1 MSIVHTNKLNHL
13 MAPGNPGGLYF
24 SAWLTEK
31 GYSNQ
36 LIKRYRNSGWLRT
49 LSRGV
54 MYRNGDKLNS
64 FAVINSYNEQMK
76 KDFHIAAHSALELS
90 GVSHFIPMGKP
101 ILMVAHPKEQLVP
114 EWIKKIELDR
124 ALKFFSTETF
134 SKPQTDTFN
143 SEFAHLKASVPEQA
157 FLECLLLAP
166 RQYSL
171 MDLYYLMEQLTSLRP
186 DVIQLMLENT
196 DNIKT
201 KRLFLYM
208 AEKADHHWYSL
219 LDTSKIDLGSGK
231 QKLVDKGVYHSKY
244 KITIPQELYDYE

>member
-1 MSIVHTNKLNHL
+1 

-24 SAWLTEK
+24 SAWLTER

-36 LIKRYRNSGWLRT
+36 LIKKYRNSGWLRT

-54 MYRNGDKLNS
+54 MCRNGDKLNS

-76 KDFHIAAHSALELS
+76 KDFNIAAHSALELS
-90 GVSHFIPMGKP
+90 GFSHYVPMGKP
-101 ILMVAHPKEQLVP
+101 VLVVAHPKEQLVP
-114 EWIKKIELDR
+114 QWIKKIDLDR
-124 ALKFFSTETF
+124 APKFFSTETF
-134 SKPQTDTFN
+134 SHPQTDTFN
-143 SEFAHLKASVPEQA
+143 SEFAYLKASVPEQA

-166 RQYSL
+166 RQYSF

-186 DVIQLMLENT
+186 DVLQFILENT

-208 AEKADHHWYSL
+208 AEKADHLWYSL

-231 QKLVDKGVYHSKY
+231 QKLVEKGVYHSKY
-244 KITIPQELYDYE
+244 KITMPQELYDYE

>member
-1 MSIVHTNKLNHL
+1 MSIVNTNKLNRL
-13 MAPGNPGGLYF
+13 MAPGNQGGLYF

-90 GVSHFIPMGKP
+90 GVSHYIPMGKP
-101 ILMVAHPKEQLVP
+101 VLMVAHPKEQLVP
-114 EWIKKIELDR
+114 GWIKKIDLDR
-124 ALKFFSTETF
+124 SPKFFSTETF
-134 SKPQTDTFN
+134 SYPQTNIFN
-143 SEFAHLKASVPEQA
+143 SEFIHLKASVPEQA

-186 DVIQLMLENT
+186 DVLQLILENT

-219 LDTSKIDLGSGK
+219 LDTSKMDLGSGK
-231 QKLVDKGVYHSKY
+231 QKLVENGVYHSKY
-244 KITIPQELYDYE
+244 KITIPQELL

>member
-1 MSIVHTNKLNHL
+1 
-13 MAPGNPGGLYF
+13 
-24 SAWLTEK
+24 
-31 GYSNQ
+31 
-36 LIKRYRNSGWLRT
+36 
-49 LSRGV
+49 
-54 MYRNGDKLNS
+54 
-64 FAVINSYNEQMK
+64 MK

-90 GVSHFIPMGKP
+90 GFSHYLPMGKP
-101 ILMVAHPKEQLVP
+101 ILVVAHPKEQLVP

-134 SKPQTDTFN
+134 SNPQTDTFN

-157 FLECLLLAP
+157 ILECLLLAP

-186 DVIQLMLENT
+186 DVLQLILENT
-196 DNIKT
+196 DNIRT

-208 AEKADHHWYSL
+208 AEKADHYWYSL

-231 QKLVDKGVYHSKY
+231 QKLVEKGVYHSKY

>member
-1 MSIVHTNKLNHL
+1 MSIVNTNKLNQL
-13 MAPGNPGGLYF
+13 LTQKKPGGLYF
-24 SAWLTEK
+24 SAWLTEG

-36 LIKRYRNSGWLRT
+36 LIKRYRNSGWLKT

-54 MYRNGDKLNS
+54 MYRTGDKLNS

-90 GVSHFIPMGKP
+90 GFNHYLPMGKP
-101 ILMVAHPKEQLVP
+101 LLMVAHPKEQLVP
-114 EWIKKIELDR
+114 EWIKKIDLDR
-124 ALKFFSTETF
+124 MPRFFSTETF
-134 SKPQTDTFN
+134 SKPQISTFN

-166 RQYSL
+166 RHYSI

-186 DVIQLMLENT
+186 DVLQFMLENT

-208 AEKADHHWYSL
+208 AEKADHHWNRL
-219 LDTSKIDLGSGK
+219 LDPSKIDLGSGK
-231 QKLVDKGVYHSKY
+231 QKLVEKGVYHSKY

>member
-1 MSIVHTNKLNHL
+1 MSIVSTNKLNRL
-13 MAPGNPGGLYF
+13 MTPGNPGGLYF

-36 LIKRYRNSGWLRT
+36 LINKYRNSGWLQT
-49 LSRGV
+49 LSKGV
-54 MYRNGDKLNS
+54 MYRTGDKLNS

-90 GVSHFIPMGKP
+90 GFSHYLPMGKP
-101 ILMVAHPKEQLVP
+101 VLMVAHPKKQIVP
-114 EWIKKIELDR
+114 EWVKKIDLDR
-124 ALKFFSTETF
+124 ELNFFSTETF

-143 SEFAHLKASVPEQA
+143 SEFAHLKSSVPELA

-186 DVIQLMLENT
+186 DVLQLLLENT

-208 AEKADHHWYSL
+208 AEKAEHHWYSL
-219 LDTSKIDLGSGK
+219 LDTSKIELGSGK
-231 QKLVDKGVYHSKY
+231 QQLVEKGVYHSKY

>member
-1 MSIVHTNKLNHL
+1 MSVVYTNKLNQL
-13 MAPGNPGGLYF
+13 LTQRNPGGLYF

-36 LIKRYRNSGWLRT
+36 LIMRYRNSGWLST

-54 MYRNGDKLNS
+54 MYRAGDKLNS

-90 GVSHFIPMGKP
+90 GFNHYIPMGKP
-101 ILMVAHPKEQLVP
+101 LLMVAHPKEQLVP
-114 EWIKKIELDR
+114 EWIKKIDLDR
-124 ALKFFSTETF
+124 TPKFFSTETF
-134 SKPQTDTFN
+134 SKPQISTFN
-143 SEFAHLKASVPEQA
+143 SEYAHLKASVPEQA

-166 RQYSL
+166 RQYSF

-186 DVIQLMLENT
+186 DVLQSILENT

-208 AEKADHHWYSL
+208 AEKADHYWCRL
-219 LDTSKIDLGSGK
+219 LDTKKIDLGSGK
-231 QKLVDKGVYHSKY
+231 QKLVEKGVYLPKY
-244 KITIPQELYDYE
+244 KITIPQELFEYE

>member
-1 MSIVHTNKLNHL
+1 MT
-13 MAPGNPGGLYF
+13 PGNPGGLYF
-24 SAWLTEK
+24 SAWLTER

-36 LIKRYRNSGWLRT
+36 LIKKYRNSGWLRT

-64 FAVINSYNEQMK
+64 FAVINSYNAQMK

-90 GVSHFIPMGKP
+90 GVSHYIPMGKP
-101 ILMVAHPKEQLVP
+101 VLMVAHPKEQLVP
-114 EWIKKIELDR
+114 EWIKKIDLDR
-124 ALKFFSTETF
+124 APKFFSTETF
-134 SKPQTDTFN
+134 SYPQTGTFN
-143 SEFAHLKASVPEQA
+143 SEFTHLKASVPEQA

-186 DVIQLMLENT
+186 DVLQLLLENT
-196 DNIKT
+196 DNIKA

-208 AEKADHHWYSL
+208 AEKAEHHWFSL
-219 LDTSKIDLGSGK
+219 LDTSKIALGLGK
-231 QKLVDKGVYHSKY
+231 QQLVEKGVYHSKY

>member
-1 MSIVHTNKLNHL
+1 MSIANTNKLNQL

-36 LIKRYRNSGWLRT
+36 LINKYRKSGWLRT
-49 LSRGV
+49 LSKGV

-90 GVSHFIPMGKP
+90 GFSHYIPMGKP
-101 ILMVAHPKEQLVP
+101 VLMVAHPKEQLVP
-114 EWIKKIELDR
+114 EWIKKIDLDR
-124 ALKFFSTETF
+124 MPKFFSTETF
-134 SKPQTDTFN
+134 SKPQISTFN
-143 SEFAHLKASVPEQA
+143 SEFTRLIASVPEQA

-186 DVIQLMLENT
+186 DVLQLILENT
-196 DNIKT
+196 DNIKA

-208 AEKADHHWYSL
+208 AEKAEHHWYSL